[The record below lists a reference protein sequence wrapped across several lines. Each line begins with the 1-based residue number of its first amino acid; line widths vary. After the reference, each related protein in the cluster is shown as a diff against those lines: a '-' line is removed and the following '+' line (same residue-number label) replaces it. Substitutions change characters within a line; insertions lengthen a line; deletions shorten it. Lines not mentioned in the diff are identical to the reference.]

1 MPIDQRPTTGHRVL
15 FHHKQVL
22 AVTASIAM
30 LAACASPAVAQFF
43 PFFGNFFGSQH
54 SYSRHSVSRPHAARP
69 AVTASH
75 ENPPAKEKEKPVP
88 KEAPADLT
96 PKANNGVLT
105 IAISLYKQQL
115 TVYSDGVAVVRSHVT
130 TGRQTPT
137 GVFSVIQKDRWHHS
151 DNGDTPYMQRITW
164 SGVGLHQEA
173 PGAAPP
179 GSVRLPEALARQLWG
194 MTKVG
199 TRVIITNREVTPSA
213 ISNARLF
220 ARRQQPLEPAHDLK
234 SPAKIVESGHNALT
248 TTGRKRD
255 IARSGSKVGDK
266 SGDKSGDSA
275 LDAMALSRGPVTS
288 SEVVRSTYDSFDLS
302 RARRARAAPSAGSA
316 VSDFRALRPGPI
328 SVFISRKE
336 GKLFVRKGFEPIFNS
351 PVTFAQPERPLGT
364 HVFTALDVND
374 DDSVRWDVV
383 TVPNEWVRS
392 PGRGAGAQLASVG
405 RPSTAAE
412 ALDRVAIP
420 SDAVD
425 RISELMSVGASLII
439 SDEGLG
445 SETGTGT
452 DFTVLTR

>member
-1 MPIDQRPTTGHRVL
+1 VPIDQRPATGHRVL
-15 FHHKQVL
+15 FHPKQVL
-22 AVTASIAM
+22 AGAAGIVM
-30 LAACASPAVAQFF
+30 LAACAAPAAAQFF
-43 PFFGNFFGSQH
+43 PFFGNFFGSQP
-54 SYSRHSVSRPHAARP
+54 SYSRHSASRPRAPRP
-69 AVTASH
+69 AVTAAH
-75 ENPPAKEKEKPVP
+75 ENPPAKEREKEKEKPAP
-88 KEAPADLT
+88 KETPADLT
-96 PKANNGVLT
+96 PKANGVLT

-151 DNGDTPYMQRITW
+151 DDGDTPYMQRITW
-164 SGVGLHQEA
+164 SGVGLHQDA

-179 GSVRLPEALARQLWG
+179 GSIRLPEALARQLWG

-220 ARRQQPLEPAHDLK
+220 ARRQQPLEPAPK

-255 IARSGSKVGDK
+255 TARSGAK
-266 SGDKSGDSA
+266 SGDPA
-275 LDAMALSRGPVTS
+275 LDAMALSREPVTS

-302 RARRARAAPSAGSA
+302 RARRARTAPPPAGSA

-392 PGRGAGAQLASVG
+392 PGRGAGAQLASVV

-412 ALDRVAIP
+412 ALDRVTIP

>member
-15 FHHKQVL
+15 FRHKQVL

-115 TVYSDGVAVVRSHVT
+115 TVYSDGVAVVRSHVA

-151 DNGDTPYMQRITW
+151 DGGDTPYMQRITW

-275 LDAMALSRGPVTS
+275 LDAMALSREPVTS

>member
-1 MPIDQRPTTGHRVL
+1 VPIDQRPATGHRVL

-22 AVTASIAM
+22 AGAAGIVM
-30 LAACASPAVAQFF
+30 LGACAAPAAAQFF
-43 PFFGNFFGSQH
+43 PFFGNFFGSQP
-54 SYSRHSVSRPHAARP
+54 SYSRHSVSRPRAARP

-75 ENPPAKEKEKPVP
+75 ENPPAKEKEKPAP

-105 IAISLYKQQL
+105 IAVSLYKQQL

-151 DNGDTPYMQRITW
+151 DDGDTPYMQRITW
-164 SGVGLHQEA
+164 SGVGLHQDA

-179 GSVRLPEALARQLWG
+179 GSIRLPEALARQLWG

-248 TTGRKRD
+248 TGRKRD
-255 IARSGSKVGDK
+255 TARSGSK
-266 SGDKSGDSA
+266 SGDPA
-275 LDAMALSRGPVTS
+275 LDAMALSREPVTS

-302 RARRARAAPSAGSA
+302 RARRARAAPSTGSA

-336 GKLFVRKGFEPIFNS
+336 GKLFVRKGFEPVFNS

-383 TVPNEWVRS
+383 TVPSEWVRS
-392 PGRGAGAQLASVG
+392 PARGAGTQLASVG

-412 ALDRVAIP
+412 ALDRVTIP

-445 SETGTGT
+445 AETGTGT

>member
-1 MPIDQRPTTGHRVL
+1 M
-15 FHHKQVL
+15 
-22 AVTASIAM
+22 AMTASIAM
-30 LAACASPAVAQFF
+30 LAACASPAAAQFF
-43 PFFGNFFGSQH
+43 PFFGNLFGSQP
-54 SYSRHSVSRPHAARP
+54 SYSRHSVSRPRAPRP
-69 AVTASH
+69 AVTAAH
-75 ENPPAKEKEKPVP
+75 ENPPAREREKEKEKEKPAP
-88 KEAPADLT
+88 KETPADLT
-96 PKANNGVLT
+96 PKANGVLT

-151 DNGDTPYMQRITW
+151 DDGDTPYMQRITW
-164 SGVGLHQEA
+164 SGVGLHQDA

-179 GSVRLPEALARQLWG
+179 GSIRLPEALARQLWG

-220 ARRQQPLEPAHDLK
+220 ARRQQPLEPAPK

-255 IARSGSKVGDK
+255 TARSGA
-266 SGDKSGDSA
+266 KSGDSA
-275 LDAMALSRGPVTS
+275 LDAMALSREPVTS

-302 RARRARAAPSAGSA
+302 RARRARAAPPTGSA

-383 TVPNEWVRS
+383 TVPNEWVGS

-412 ALDRVAIP
+412 ALDRVTIP

>member
-1 MPIDQRPTTGHRVL
+1 M
-15 FHHKQVL
+15 
-22 AVTASIAM
+22 
-30 LAACASPAVAQFF
+30 
-43 PFFGNFFGSQH
+43 
-54 SYSRHSVSRPHAARP
+54 
-69 AVTASH
+69 
-75 ENPPAKEKEKPVP
+75 
-88 KEAPADLT
+88 
-96 PKANNGVLT
+96 
-105 IAISLYKQQL
+105 
-115 TVYSDGVAVVRSHVT
+115 
-130 TGRQTPT
+130 
-137 GVFSVIQKDRWHHS
+137 
-151 DNGDTPYMQRITW
+151 
-164 SGVGLHQEA
+164 
-173 PGAAPP
+173 
-179 GSVRLPEALARQLWG
+179 
-194 MTKVG
+194 
-199 TRVIITNREVTPSA
+199 
-213 ISNARLF
+213 
-220 ARRQQPLEPAHDLK
+220 
-234 SPAKIVESGHNALT
+234 ESGHNALT
-248 TTGRKRD
+248 TSGRKRD
-255 IARSGSKVGDK
+255 TARPGSK

-275 LDAMALSRGPVTS
+275 LDAMALSREPVTS

-302 RARRARAAPSAGSA
+302 RARRTRAAPPAGSA

-392 PGRGAGAQLASVG
+392 PGRGAQLASVG

-412 ALDRVAIP
+412 ALDRVTIP